1 MNMQEAKA
9 TLIGQVENGDSTLD
23 GMADAL
29 LQRVAEFVGEC
40 VGGDSFCG
48 FSIDET
54 RDENG
59 ILQGIKLVAC
69 DNINGEPV
77 RREGKF
83 RLESPAPKLAPES
96 LARNIISGN
105 FGGH

>member
-1 MNMQEAKA
+1 MNMDEAKA
-9 TLIGQVENGDSTLD
+9 TLVGEVENGDNTLD

-29 LQRVAEFVGEC
+29 LQKVGAFVGEC

-48 FSIDET
+48 FSVDES
-54 RDENG
+54 RDDNG
-59 ILQGIKLVAC
+59 ILTSIKLVAC

-83 RLESPAPKLAPES
+83 RLEAPVKAAPHNLAQQ
-96 LARNIISGN
+96 IMSGN
-105 FGGH
+105 LGRH